1 MPFLVQLTH
10 DAARDLGE
18 ICDYFERHDSLASAD
33 HVLDRIE
40 KTFADLSEHPR
51 RGGYP
56 RELLDIGIREY
67 REVFFKPYRIIYRVI
82 EDNVYV
88 MVIADGRRAMRTL
101 LEATPAAGVRTDAW

>member
-1 MPFLVQLTH
+1 M

-40 KTFADLSEHPR
+40 KTFADLSQHSR
-51 RGGYP
+51 RGGTAGHWDSGVP
-56 RELLDIGIREY
+56 GG
-67 REVFFKPYRIIYRVI
+67 FFKPYRIIYRVI

-101 LEATPAAGVRTDAW
+101 LEQRLLQA